1 MQIRDVFLSDAGR
14 FMRSRVILTAAEL
27 DFFTQLDEKTTGAAE
42 LAEAA
47 GLDLKATTRV
57 LDCLVTFDLLSKKDG
72 RYHVTESGSL
82 LSTQHPET
90 IRPMVL
96 HQNHMWDNWSHLTEA
111 VREGANRERIRPPE
125 QRGQTQVDFI
135 GAMHVVGESLAK
147 EIAAGYDASRF
158 HSLLDIG
165 GASGT
170 YTIAFLEQNPG
181 LKGVLFDLP
190 DVVEMARER
199 LRTANVA
206 DRVTLHP
213 GNFYQDDL
221 PTGCDLVWLSAIIHQ
236 NSIKQNQE
244 LFSKIHH
251 ALEPGGVLLI
261 RDHIMDEDRVDPPL
275 GALFALNML
284 VGTDGGDTYTLAEV
298 VSGLAEAGFEGVKL
312 VRRGEKM
319 DCLIEATK
327 PD

>member
-1 MQIRDVFLSDAGR
+1 MTIRDVFLSDAGR

-27 DFFTQLDEKTTGAAE
+27 DFFTLLDEKAAGAAE

-47 GLDLKATTRV
+47 GLDLRATTRL
-57 LDCLVTFDLLSKKDG
+57 LDCLVTFDLLSKTKG
-72 RYHVTESGSL
+72 RYQVTESGTL
-82 LSTQHPET
+82 LSSRHPET

-111 VREGANRERIRPPE
+111 VRQGSNRQRIRPPD
-125 QRGQTQVDFI
+125 QRGQTQIDFI
-135 GAMHVVGESLAK
+135 GAMHVVGESLSK
-147 EIAAGYDASRF
+147 VIAAGYDASRF

-170 YTIAFLEQNPG
+170 YTIAFLEQNPR
-181 LKGVLFDLP
+181 LRGVLFDLP
-190 DVVEMARER
+190 EVVELARER
-199 LRTANVA
+199 LRTTKVA

-221 PTGCDLVWLSAIIHQ
+221 PTGCDLAWLSAIIHQ
-236 NSIKQNQE
+236 NNVEQNLE
-244 LFSKIHH
+244 LFQKIHQ

-261 RDHIMDEDRVDPPL
+261 RDHIMDEQRVEPPL

-298 VSGLAEAGFEGVKL
+298 EARLVEAGFGEVRL
-312 VRRGEKM
+312 IRRGEKM
-319 DCLIEATK
+319 ECLVEATK
-327 PD
+327 LS